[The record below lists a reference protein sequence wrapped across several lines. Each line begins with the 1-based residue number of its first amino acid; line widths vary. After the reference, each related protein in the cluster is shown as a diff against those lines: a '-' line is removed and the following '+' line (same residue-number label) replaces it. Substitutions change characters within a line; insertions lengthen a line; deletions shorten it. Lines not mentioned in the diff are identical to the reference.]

1 MTISAPLSLG
11 GPHERPVARPDAEA
25 RYSSWSAKSTQTH
38 RTIEVFRTTQTAQ
51 AGITEHAV
59 GRIPG
64 YSPIM
69 QLGSGSEADV
79 YLYRQHVPERLVAIK
94 ISKQRLD
101 SQAANRLLSEADFMG
116 RICTHPHILS
126 IYGSGITATGHGYTV
141 FEYAPGGN
149 FKAFLEHDRLTAD
162 QMLTIGIDLASALF
176 TAHRKGIIH
185 RDIKPSN
192 ILINAQHMP
201 MLADFGI
208 AGTIYGGPGVGFT
221 VAWAPPEVL
230 ANGGGGNEASDIY
243 SLGATL
249 FAMVTGQSP
258 YEYAF
263 ADELGDSR
271 GRERSERLQSIIM
284 ARPLPAFHR
293 PDIPAPVERVL
304 HKAMSPAPEDRYFS
318 ALEFAR
324 AMQRVQLQ
332 MYGHAERTTIEGEA
346 DIPTDLAAHAHQTTT
361 ATPTTAESSRRG
373 TSRTKPLAIALV
385 ALAAIVAIA
394 SGFLFLIAPHMDT
407 TSDDRAAQVSG
418 SGPGGKTS
426 GRNNG
431 NVPDSGVVAGSV
443 PQVRGLS
450 GAYNAAGTKATFS
463 WTNPDPQDGDVYAWT
478 IVGGTDESASS
489 QTALTSSTSIDIAPS
504 GEAHTCI
511 QVSLIRADRRMSD
524 TPAMACAIRP

>member
-1 MTISAPLSLG
+1 
-11 GPHERPVARPDAEA
+11 
-25 RYSSWSAKSTQTH
+25 
-38 RTIEVFRTTQTAQ
+38 
-51 AGITEHAV
+51 
-59 GRIPG
+59 
-64 YSPIM
+64 
-69 QLGSGSEADV
+69 
-79 YLYRQHVPERLVAIK
+79 
-94 ISKQRLD
+94 
-101 SQAANRLLSEADFMG
+101 
-116 RICTHPHILS
+116 
-126 IYGSGITATGHGYTV
+126 
-141 FEYAPGGN
+141 
-149 FKAFLEHDRLTAD
+149 
-162 QMLTIGIDLASALF
+162 
-176 TAHRKGIIH
+176 
-185 RDIKPSN
+185 
-192 ILINAQHMP
+192 
-201 MLADFGI
+201 
-208 AGTIYGGPGVGFT
+208 
-221 VAWAPPEVL
+221 
-230 ANGGGGNEASDIY
+230 
-243 SLGATL
+243 
-249 FAMVTGQSP
+249 
-258 YEYAF
+258 
-263 ADELGDSR
+263 
-271 GRERSERLQSIIM
+271 M

-346 DIPTDLAAHAHQTTT
+346 DIPTDLAAHEHQTTT
-361 ATPTTAESSRRG
+361 ATPTTTESSRRG

-511 QVSLIRADRRMSD
+511 QVSLIRTDRRMSD

>member
-11 GPHERPVARPDAEA
+11 GPHERPVARTNAEA
-25 RYSSWSAKSTQTH
+25 WYSSWSAKSTQTH
-38 RTIEVFRTTQTAQ
+38 RTAEAFRTTQTAQ

-249 FAMVTGQSP
+249 LAMVTGQSP
-258 YEYAF
+258 YEYAH
-263 ADELGDSR
+263 ADELGNSR
-271 GRERSERLQSIIM
+271 GKERSERLQSIIM

-361 ATPTTAESSRRG
+361 ATPTTAESSRR
-373 TSRTKPLAIALV
+373 SLPWTKPPVIALA
-385 ALAAIVAIA
+385 ALAAIVAVV
-394 SGFLFLIAPHMDT
+394 SGFVFLIAPNMDT
-407 TSDDRAAQVSG
+407 TSGDLTMQILG
-418 SGPGGKTS
+418 SGLDNKTS
-426 GRNNG
+426 EQRNG
-431 NVPDSGVVAGSV
+431 DAPDSAVVSDSV

>member
-79 YLYRQHVPERLVAIK
+79 YLYRQHVPNRKVAIK

-101 SQAANRLLSEADFMG
+101 SQAANRLRSEADFMG

-149 FKAFLEHDRLTAD
+149 FKTFLEHDRLTAD

-230 ANGGGGNEASDIY
+230 ANGGGSNETSDIY
-243 SLGATL
+243 SLGVTL
-249 FAMVTGQSP
+249 LAMVTGQSP
-258 YEYAF
+258 YEYAY

-271 GRERSERLQSIIM
+271 GKERAERLQSIIL
-284 ARPLPAFHR
+284 AKPLPAFHR

-304 HKAMSPAPEDRYFS
+304 HKAMSPAPEDRYYS

-324 AMQRVQLQ
+324 DMQRAQLE
-332 MYGHAERTTIEGEA
+332 MYGHTACTTIKGEM
-346 DIPTDLAAHAHQTTT
+346 DIPADVATNARLATTT
-361 ATPTTAESSRRG
+361 TPATVESSRR
-373 TSRTKPLAIALV
+373 SLPWTKPPVIALA
-385 ALAAIVAIA
+385 ALAAIVAVV
-394 SGFLFLIAPHMDT
+394 SGFVFLIAPNMDT
-407 TSDDRAAQVSG
+407 TSGDLTMQILG
-418 SGPGGKTS
+418 SGLDNKTS
-426 GRNNG
+426 EQRNG
-431 NVPDSGVVAGSV
+431 DAPDSAVVSDSV
-443 PQVRGLS
+443 PQVHGLS

-463 WTNPDPQDGDVYAWT
+463 WTNPDPQDGDAYAWT

-489 QTALTSSTSIDIAPS
+489 RSALTSSTSIDIDPS
-504 GEAHTCI
+504 GEAQTCI
-511 QVSLIRADRRMSD
+511 KVSLIRADRRMSD

>member
-11 GPHERPVARPDAEA
+11 GPHERPVARTDAEA
-25 RYSSWSAKSTQTH
+25 WYSSWSAKSTQTH
-38 RTIEVFRTTQTAQ
+38 RTAEAFRTTQSIQT
-51 AGITEHAV
+51 GITEHAV

-69 QLGSGSEADV
+69 RLGSGSEADV
-79 YLYRQHVPERLVAIK
+79 YLYRQHVPNRKVAIK

-101 SQAANRLLSEADFMG
+101 SQAANRLRSEADFMG

-249 FAMVTGQSP
+249 LAMVTGQSP
-258 YEYAF
+258 YEYAY
-263 ADELGDSR
+263 ADELGNSR
-271 GRERSERLQSIIM
+271 GKERSERLQFIIM
-284 ARPLPAFHR
+284 AKPLPAFHR

-324 AMQRVQLQ
+324 DMQRAQLE
-332 MYGHAERTTIEGEA
+332 MYGHTACTTIEGEA
-346 DIPTDLAAHAHQTTT
+346 DIPADVATNARLATTT
-361 ATPTTAESSRRG
+361 TPATVESSRR
-373 TSRTKPLAIALV
+373 SLPWTKPPVIALA